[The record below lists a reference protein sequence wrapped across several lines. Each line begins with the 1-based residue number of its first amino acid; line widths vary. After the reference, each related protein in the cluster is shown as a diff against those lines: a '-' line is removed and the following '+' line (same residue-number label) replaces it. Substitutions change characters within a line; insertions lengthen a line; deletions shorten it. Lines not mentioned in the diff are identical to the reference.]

1 MSFEEQIAAQ
11 AASKMNA
18 GDILNDLDDA
28 SPKQGTKTLSAEP
41 PKWRFVKEAKKS
53 SGYSSA
59 AAGSYVRGKS
69 SDELGAKYHAPDISL
84 YKPTPERP
92 DVNAVDAKAPS
103 FNQFEKDNEEVGA
116 LEPRNLYETTP
127 YMKDVEDV
135 GKLNI
140 DEEKQD
146 EEAVPE
152 GTFAGLPRFDS
163 SNEASSKSFREFDN
177 KYEVGKKP
185 GRKGVWFNSDVS
197 DNYNPKSWSYGGV
210 APGGVGRLKFQG
222 TDTSEEAFEGSIRK
236 VKKEDE
242 QFNTE
247 TIAPMETTR
256 SVGSEHADSS
266 SLKSDEQAPPVDGMS
281 RAVKKKMRWLVI
293 LVLILI
299 PIILILAILLG
310 KEKKKEGSTPIVAAA
325 VPFITENATE
335 VPSVAPSTSSILAC
349 PTTTKLI
356 SIEDPSSQV
365 GANEFSTSTWYVK
378 DACTGDIISS
388 CKCSQGTFAIGS
400 NRQEIVQQG
409 RGSSLRNLQNNVIQ
423 NQCVPGEGKYEFV
436 VEAADSDSECCGF
449 DATSYVVKYG
459 DAVIATSEEDG
470 SGSTGDKSVVFGEE
484 TACSTEAAQDSS
496 PTNQPTP
503 ACSNEKD
510 FNL

>member
-1 MSFEEQIAAQ
+1 MSFEEQIAAR

-18 GDILNDLDDA
+18 E
-28 SPKQGTKTLSAEP
+28 GTETLSAEP

-69 SDELGAKYHAPDISL
+69 SDELGAKYTAPDISL
-84 YKPTPERP
+84 YKPTPEKP
-92 DVNAVDAKAPS
+92 DVHTVDAKAPS

-116 LEPRNLYETTP
+116 LEPRNLYETTS

-146 EEAVPE
+146 DKAVPE

-222 TDTSEEAFEGSIRK
+222 TGTSEETFEGSIRK

-247 TIAPMETTR
+247 TMSPMETTR

-293 LVLILI
+293 LVLLLI
-299 PIILILAILLG
+299 PLVLILAILLG
-310 KEKKKEGSTPIVAAA
+310 KEKKKEDSTPIVAAA
-325 VPFITENATE
+325 APFITENATA
-335 VPSVAPSTSSILAC
+335 VPSIAPSTSPILAC

-356 SIEDPSSQV
+356 SVEDPSSAV
-365 GANEFSTSTWYVK
+365 GANELSTSTWYVK

-400 NRQEIVQQG
+400 NRQEIVPQQG
-409 RGSSLRNLQNNVIQ
+409 RGSSLRNLQNNVNQ
-423 NQCVPGEGKYEFV
+423 NQCVPDGGNYEFV
-436 VEAADSDSECCGF
+436 VEAADSDSDCCGF
-449 DATSYVVKYG
+449 DATSYIVKYG
-459 DAVIATSEEDG
+459 DAVIATSKEDG
-470 SGSTGDKSVVFGEE
+470 SGNNSDKSVVFGEE